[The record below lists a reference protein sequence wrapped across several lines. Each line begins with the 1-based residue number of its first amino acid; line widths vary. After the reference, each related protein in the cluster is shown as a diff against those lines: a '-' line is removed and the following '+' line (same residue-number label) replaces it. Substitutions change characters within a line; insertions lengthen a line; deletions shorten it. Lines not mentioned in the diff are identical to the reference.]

1 MKKKCTKKKLTAE
14 QKAAQLK
21 KRKVLAFRKKIRSSF
36 TDAGFTYFSTLDKHF
51 PIGTRT
57 VELDYL
63 FLSVKYHRHLRGQ
76 YQAKEGY

>member
-1 MKKKCTKKKLTAE
+1 MKKKRTKKKLTAE

-21 KRKVLAFRKKIRSSF
+21 RRKELAFRKKIRSSF

-63 FLSVKYHRHLRGQ
+63 FF
-76 YQAKEGY
+76 

>member
-21 KRKVLAFRKKIRSSF
+21 KRKELAFRKKIRSSF
-36 TDAGFTYFSTLDKHF
+36 TDAGFTYFSTLAKHF

-63 FLSVKYHRHLRGQ
+63 FL
-76 YQAKEGY
+76 YQKHNKNLIIR